1 MRLQLLTMVL
11 RWVILK
17 MVVRPNS
24 QIVDA
29 LSQKLTGGRVAMKI
43 LNEELKP
50 AAERLKP
57 VQLDSGWC

>member
-1 MRLQLLTMVL
+1 MRLQLYTMVL

-17 MVVRPNS
+17 VVVRPNS

-29 LSQKLTGGRVAMKI
+29 LPQELAGGRVAMKI

-57 VQLDSGWC
+57 VQLDSGSC

>member
-1 MRLQLLTMVL
+1 MVL

-17 MVVRPNS
+17 VVVRPNS

-29 LSQKLTGGRVAMKI
+29 LPQKLAGGRVTMKI

-57 VQLDSGWC
+57 VQLDSGSC